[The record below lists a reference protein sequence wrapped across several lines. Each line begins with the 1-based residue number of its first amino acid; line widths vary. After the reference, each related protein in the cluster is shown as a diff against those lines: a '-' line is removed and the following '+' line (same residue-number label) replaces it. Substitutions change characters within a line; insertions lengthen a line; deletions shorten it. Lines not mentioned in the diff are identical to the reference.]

1 MKKMNH
7 IFPRLALL
15 PVFAAFLAVS
25 CNKNVGE
32 GTNVALQRQFDAWRT
47 IHYPAAVEK
56 DGVYI
61 IEDTPGTGAAWDKY
75 LSITFMT

>member
-1 MKKMNH
+1 MKAMKH
-7 IFPRLALL
+7 ILPRLALL
-15 PVFAAFLAVS
+15 SVAALLAAS
-25 CNKNVGE
+25 CHKNVGE

-61 IEDTPGTGAAWDKY
+61 IDDTPGTGRTWDDD
-75 LSITFMT
+75 LPVTFMT